1 MEAVQN
7 VHAIGEGIGDTVRY
21 MESEVLIVGAGG
33 TGLAAAVFLADLG
46 VSTIVIERHSGT
58 SSLPK
63 AHYLNQRTLEIFTL
77 HGVADAVYAKSA
89 PRENNAKIKWLTSVG
104 GDGPL
109 DRNVLAESAVMG
121 GGDAAL
127 IYDAKGFSRPVH
139 LPQFRLEPILREFA
153 DQRNPGRVLF
163 SHELLAFT
171 QDADGVTATVRD
183 LDGGEDVEIRC
194 QYLIGADAG
203 RTVGP
208 QLGVSMQGPTGMAN
222 FVSVWF
228 SADLSSYL
236 TDTDSVMRV
245 IFPPGQV
252 GAGKYT
258 CVLVAYGPDRW
269 DGHSA
274 EWGIGLMRSPDDPEA
289 LDEVS
294 IVPVMREFLKLDVPI
309 EVHNVTNW
317 QLETTIADRFS
328 EGRVYLMGDAA
339 HKQTPGAGL
348 GLNSAIQDAHN
359 LAWKLALV
367 LKGKAPESLLASYEV
382 ERRPVIT
389 ENVAWSMFALTNH
402 LLIVQAMGVNLAA
415 PPEGNEAAISQ
426 LLSDTRTGASQ
437 RARLA
442 EVFRTQRVEYQ
453 AHDMEMGFNYPV
465 GAVVDDGSPAPWRD
479 PMGSDYRPTTR
490 PGCRLP
496 HAWLDRDGTRCS
508 THQLIPVGGMLAL
521 TSDGPA
527 GQHWREAAEKVS
539 LEIGV
544 PVRSVRVGP
553 QGDWFDLGRKWIELR
568 EVGTDGIVLVRPDGH
583 VGFRAAQ
590 LAPDP
595 AETLASAVRAI
606 LSAESIPSRQPT

>member
-1 MEAVQN
+1 MRQLEC
-7 VHAIGEGIGDTVRY
+7 
-21 MESEVLIVGAGG
+21 EVLIVGAGG

-46 VSTIVIERHSGT
+46 IDTIVIERHPST

-63 AHYLNQRTLEIFTL
+63 AHYLNQRTMEIFTL
-77 HGVADAVYAKSA
+77 HGVADAVYAVSA
-89 PRENNAKIKWLTSVG
+89 PRENNAKIKWLSSVG

-109 DRNVLAESAVMG
+109 DRKVLAERPVMG

-127 IYDAKGFSRPVH
+127 IYDAKGLARPVH
-139 LPQFRLEPILREFA
+139 LPQFRLEPILREVA
-153 DQRNPGRVLF
+153 EERNPGAVLF
-163 SHELLAFT
+163 SHELQTFT
-171 QDADGVTATVRD
+171 QDADGVTASVRD
-183 LDGGEDVEIRC
+183 LDAGEHLEIRC
-194 QYLIGADAG
+194 RFLIGADAG

-252 GAGKYT
+252 DAGKYT

-274 EWGIGLMRSPDDPEA
+274 EWGIGLMRSPDDPED
-289 LDEVS
+289 LDVES
-294 IVPVMREFLKLDVPI
+294 ILPVMREFLKIDVPVD
-309 EVHNVTNW
+309 VHNVTHW

-328 EGRVYLMGDAA
+328 DGRVYLMGDAA

-367 LKGKAPESLLASYEV
+367 LKGIAPESLLASYEV

-389 ENVAWSMFALTNH
+389 ENVAWSMFALTSH
-402 LLIVQAMGVNLAA
+402 LLVLQAMGVNLVA
-415 PPEGNEAAISQ
+415 PPEVNEAAIAQ
-426 LLSDTRTGASQ
+426 LLSDTRAGASQ

-442 EVFRTQRVEYQ
+442 EVFETQRVEYQ

-465 GAVVDDGSPAPWRD
+465 GAVVEDGSPPPWRD

-496 HAWLDRDGTRCS
+496 HAWLENDGKKCS
-508 THQLIPVGGMLAL
+508 THQLIPIGGMLAL
-521 TSDGPA
+521 TSDSAA
-527 GQHWREAAEKVS
+527 GQQWREAAEEVS
-539 LEIGV
+539 AKLGV
-544 PVRSVRVGP
+544 PIRAVGVGP
-553 QGDWFDLGRKWIELR
+553 QGDVFDPGMKWGEVR
-568 EVGTDGIVLVRPDGH
+568 EVGVDGIVLVRPDGH
-583 VGFRAAQ
+583 VGFRASR
-590 LAPDP
+590 LTPNP
-595 AETLASAVRAI
+595 VETLATAVRSL
-606 LSAESIPSRQPT
+606 LSADSIPDPLPA